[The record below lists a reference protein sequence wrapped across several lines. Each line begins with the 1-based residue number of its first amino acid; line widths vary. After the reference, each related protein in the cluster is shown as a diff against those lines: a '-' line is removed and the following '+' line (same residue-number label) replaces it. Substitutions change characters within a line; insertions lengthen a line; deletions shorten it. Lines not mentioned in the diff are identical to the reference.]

1 MSKDT
6 LGFQIIMAEN
16 PSARR
21 QLLSVLSSIYD
32 PFSLGA
38 PFLLKRR
45 LIIQQLCRDK
55 LGWYKPIC
63 ENSFYD

>member
-1 MSKDT
+1 
-6 LGFQIIMAEN
+6 MAEN

-38 PFLLKRR
+38 PFLPEQG

-55 LGWYKPIC
+55 LGWYKPIG

>member
-1 MSKDT
+1 
-6 LGFQIIMAEN
+6 MAEN

-38 PFLLKRR
+38 PFLPEQR

-55 LGWYKPIC
+55 LGWYKPIG